1 MCDVK
6 VINNAVFGFPLN
18 NEDKKTVDT
27 PAAVDAATASGSASQ
42 SQTIPPSQSH
52 SHCHKS
58 NPMYRVVIENLAKYK
73 ALVSRKVKN

>member
-27 PAAVDAATASGSASQ
+27 PAAVDAAIINPKKICGSRYGFNNKTNIGDKKC
-42 SQTIPPSQSH
+42 TINNISEGFFMWCRLSD
-52 SHCHKS
+52 K
-58 NPMYRVVIENLAKYK
+58 L
-73 ALVSRKVKN
+73 